1 MPAALCWA
9 SGQTT
14 LLQLCNATTQTDNL
28 LHASRGAKSILATNI
43 LQCTKLFAH
52 EAVEWNGVTT
62 VTDKEQQMNNMQ
74 SPKILPWIA
83 KRAGISEELA
93 LKLWRRAV
101 GEAETL
107 TGQSS
112 GAEFSGLAI
121 ERFLAIVEDEADTQS
136 AAKLSPAPQL
146 SWLWRHQTRMSL
158 LSLMAAQNTYQF
170 WQNTW
175 NDMVGQK
182 KAA

>member
-1 MPAALCWA
+1 
-9 SGQTT
+9 
-14 LLQLCNATTQTDNL
+14 
-28 LHASRGAKSILATNI
+28 